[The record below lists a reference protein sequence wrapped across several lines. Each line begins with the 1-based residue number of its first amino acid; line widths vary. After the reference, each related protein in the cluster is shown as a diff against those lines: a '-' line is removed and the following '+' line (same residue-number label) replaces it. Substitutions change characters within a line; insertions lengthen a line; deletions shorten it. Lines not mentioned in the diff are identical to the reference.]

1 MCHEKQSNVFL
12 SARTRASLA
21 SSQLVARTSVASVS
35 RRVRERSAEPVSRAR
50 ARAARGS
57 GVSSGVGATMTDREI
72 AEGLFAADAERS
84 DGGVLGTAARSTS
97 RGDDDAF
104 VGPTGSSKGDAR
116 SVHIAGMDDDTE
128 TFSVRKFLAFLGPG
142 FLMCIGYVDP
152 GNFESDLQAGVQY
165 GYSLLWVLLWA
176 TIAGL
181 FVQAMCVRLALA
193 TGWHLARVMRD
204 EYPPRVRN
212 ALWVATELAIV
223 ASDIPE
229 VIGTALALKLIFGLP
244 TAWGVGVTSLSTLL
258 FLGLQS
264 FGVRKLEA
272 FIGALVGVMSI
283 CFVAQMSLLGGG
295 GDGGEVV
302 AGIVAPVIRDPN
314 ALFIAISLLGAV
326 VMPHNLFLHSAL
338 VLSRT
343 FALGERAL
351 RSAYKYNVAECALAL
366 LVTLVIN
373 FAVVIV
379 AARSIR
385 DADFHDPT
393 GERRQ
398 GIIDRPLQNAPEML
412 KDVLGVAAKGMFAA
426 ALLASGQSSTITG
439 TYAGQF
445 VMEGFLELRIDP
457 VLRAFLTR
465 SAAIVPS
472 LLVILIAGD
481 EYAEFLIVVSSVI
494 LFVQLPYALIPLVK
508 FCGDPGIVGPLALD
522 LKTARATRVLCFAVV
537 LANVVLLVQMIHESR
552 AVNGTAGG
560 VFVGFLVAF
569 AAVAYVGSIA
579 WLAARPVSQNLATR
593 VERRMRGE
601 RGERLAGADD
611 GRIDDGGIGGEARG
625 DDARGDDARG
635 DREMRGVASPFRV
648 DTPPLSPGAGRSRV

>member
-1 MCHEKQSNVFL
+1 MRAM
-12 SARTRASLA
+12 SAPDL
-21 SSQLVARTSVASVS
+21 
-35 RRVRERSAEPVSRAR
+35 
-50 ARAARGS
+50 
-57 GVSSGVGATMTDREI
+57 EI
-72 AEGLFAADAERS
+72 ADELFAVGAERS
-84 DGGVLGTAARSTS
+84 DGIVDTTGCGKA
-97 RGDDDAF
+97 RGDGNDPPSGSNVD
-104 VGPTGSSKGDAR
+104 PTSNGDQR
-116 SVHIAGMDDDTE
+116 SVHIHGMDDGDD
-128 TFSVRKFLAFLGPG
+128 TFSIRKFLAFLGPG

-152 GNFESDLQAGVQY
+152 GNFESDLQAGVLY

-176 TIAGL
+176 TLAGL

-204 EYPPRVRN
+204 EYPPNVRY
-212 ALWVATELAIV
+212 ALWIATELAIV

-283 CFVAQMSLLGGG
+283 CFLAQMSLLGGG
-295 GDGGEVV
+295 DGGDVLV
-302 AGIVAPVIRDPN
+302 GIIAPVIPDPN

-343 FALGERAL
+343 FTLGEKAL
-351 RSAYKYNVAECALAL
+351 KSAYKYNVYECALAL
-366 LVTLVIN
+366 LVTLIIN

-385 DADFHDPT
+385 DASFDDPT

-398 GIIDRPLQNAPEML
+398 DIIDRPLQNAPEML

-445 VMEGFLELRIDP
+445 VMEGFLELRINP

-472 LLVILIAGD
+472 LLVIIIAGD
-481 EYAEFLIVVSSVI
+481 EYAEFLIIISSVI

-508 FCGDPGIVGPLALD
+508 LCGDSCIVGAFVLD
-522 LKTARATRVLCFAVV
+522 DMTKTVMRILCGVV
-537 LANVVLLVQMIHESR
+537 VFANVILLIQMIHESG
-552 AVNGTAGG
+552 AVNGTVGG
-560 VFVGFLVAF
+560 VFLGLFVTLVAIL
-569 AAVAYVGSIA
+569 YVGSIV
-579 WLAARPVSQNLATR
+579 WLAMRPVSQNLVKR
-593 VERRMRGE
+593 VERR
-601 RGERLAGADD
+601 L
-611 GRIDDGGIGGEARG
+611 RG
-625 DDARGDDARG
+625 DGNNDDDDEEENV
-635 DREMRGVASPFRV
+635 DRELSDSAGEEMRGVVDSEGQFRV
-648 DTPPLSPGAGRSRV
+648 PTPPSPLRPGGAGGRV

>member
-1 MCHEKQSNVFL
+1 MDSE
-12 SARTRASLA
+12 
-21 SSQLVARTSVASVS
+21 VA
-35 RRVRERSAEPVSRAR
+35 
-50 ARAARGS
+50 
-57 GVSSGVGATMTDREI
+57 D
-72 AEGLFAADAERS
+72 GLFAADAERS
-84 DGGVLGTAARSTS
+84 DGGVLGADARSKT
-97 RGDDDAF
+97 RGDDDS
-104 VGPTGSSKGDAR
+104 VSNTTGSAKDDVR
-116 SVHIAGMDDDTE
+116 SVHIAGMNDDNE
-128 TFSVRKFLAFLGPG
+128 TFSVRKFLAFVGPG
-142 FLMCIGYVDP
+142 FLMCISYVDP

-165 GYSLLWVLLWA
+165 GYSLLWVVLWA

-181 FVQAMCVRLALA
+181 FMQVLCVRLALA

-204 EYPPRVRN
+204 EYPPRVRY
-212 ALWVATELAIV
+212 ALWVATELAII

-244 TAWGVGVTSLSTLL
+244 TVWGVAVTSLSTLL

-283 CFVAQMSLLGGG
+283 CFVAQMSQLSG

-302 AGIVAPVIRDPN
+302 VGIIAPIVKDTN

-343 FALGERAL
+343 FSFGERAL
-351 RSAYKYNVAECALAL
+351 KSAYKYNVAESALAL
-366 LVTLVIN
+366 LVTLIIN
-373 FAVVIV
+373 FSVVIV

-398 GIIDRPLQNAPEML
+398 SIIDRPLQNAPEML

-481 EYAEFLIVVSSVI
+481 EYAESLIVISSVI
-494 LFVQLPYALIPLVK
+494 LFVQLPYAIIPLVK
-508 FCGDPGIVGPLALD
+508 FCSDRAIVGPLVLDRKTTHVVRALC
-522 LKTARATRVLCFAVV
+522 AVVV
-537 LANVVLLVQMIHESR
+537 LANVILLIQMLNESR
-552 AVNGTAGG
+552 AVNATTGG
-560 VFVGFLVAF
+560 ALLGIFFAFLAL
-569 AAVAYVGSIA
+569 AYIGSIV

-593 VERRMRGE
+593 VERRMRGDCRE
-601 RGERLAGADD
+601 GLAGVDDEDD
-611 GRIDDGGIGGEARG
+611 GEPDEEGLGGGCSRGGRG
-625 DDARGDDARG
+625 DDDAAPGDQ
-635 DREMRGVASPFRV
+635 EMRGVAPAFRV
-648 DTPPLSPGAGRSRV
+648 ETPPLSPHASRSQI

>member
-1 MCHEKQSNVFL
+1 ME
-12 SARTRASLA
+12 
-21 SSQLVARTSVASVS
+21 
-35 RRVRERSAEPVSRAR
+35 
-50 ARAARGS
+50 
-57 GVSSGVGATMTDREI
+57 
-72 AEGLFAADAERS
+72 
-84 DGGVLGTAARSTS
+84 
-97 RGDDDAF
+97 
-104 VGPTGSSKGDAR
+104 
-116 SVHIAGMDDDTE
+116 DDTE

-152 GNFESDLQAGVQY
+152 GNFESDLQAGVVY

-176 TIAGL
+176 TLAGL

-204 EYPPRVRN
+204 EYPPRVRY

-295 GDGGEVV
+295 DGGEVMV
-302 AGIVAPVIRDPN
+302 GIVTPVIKDPN

-343 FALGERAL
+343 FSLGERAL
-351 RSAYKYNVAECALAL
+351 KSAYKYNVAECGLAL
-366 LVTLVIN
+366 LVTLIIN

-398 GIIDRPLQNAPEML
+398 DIIDRPLQNAPEML

-445 VMEGFLELRIDP
+445 VMEGFLELRINP

-508 FCGDPGIVGPLALD
+508 FCSDPAIVGPLALD
-522 LKTARATRVLCFAVV
+522 ARTRRVMRALCALVV
-537 LANVVLLVQMIHESR
+537 LANVILLIQMLHESR
-552 AVNGTAGG
+552 AVNATAGG
-560 VFVGFLVAF
+560 VFLGFFVRFWPSRTWGASR
-569 AAVAYVGSIA
+569 GSPRGPCRRTSRRA
-579 WLAARPVSQNLATR
+579 SRGACAARRTGSAWTTRTTREETRWGPAAEQKGAAAAKTTTLAKCAASRRFEWTR
-593 VERRMRGE
+593 RRFPR
-601 RGERLAGADD
+601 
-611 GRIDDGGIGGEARG
+611 AR
-625 DDARGDDARG
+625 ARAESSGNPETARATTNG
-635 DREMRGVASPFRV
+635 NR
-648 DTPPLSPGAGRSRV
+648 DTT

>member
-1 MCHEKQSNVFL
+1 
-12 SARTRASLA
+12 
-21 SSQLVARTSVASVS
+21 
-35 RRVRERSAEPVSRAR
+35 
-50 ARAARGS
+50 
-57 GVSSGVGATMTDREI
+57 
-72 AEGLFAADAERS
+72 
-84 DGGVLGTAARSTS
+84 
-97 RGDDDAF
+97 
-104 VGPTGSSKGDAR
+104 
-116 SVHIAGMDDDTE
+116 
-128 TFSVRKFLAFLGPG
+128 
-142 FLMCIGYVDP
+142 
-152 GNFESDLQAGVQY
+152 
-165 GYSLLWVLLWA
+165 
-176 TIAGL
+176 
-181 FVQAMCVRLALA
+181 MCVRLALA

-204 EYPPRVRN
+204 EYPPRVRY

-272 FIGALVGVMSI
+272 FIGALVGVMSV
-283 CFVAQMSLLGGG
+283 CFVAQMSLLGG

-351 RSAYKYNVAECALAL
+351 RSAYKYNVAECASAL

-508 FCGDPGIVGPLALD
+508 FCGDPGIAGPLALD
-522 LKTARATRVLCFAVV
+522 LKTARATRVLCVVVV
-537 LANVVLLVQMIHESR
+537 LANSILLVQMIHESR

-601 RGERLAGADD
+601 RAERLSGADD
-611 GRIDDGGIGGEARG
+611 GGIDDGGIGGEARG
-625 DDARGDDARG
+625 DDARGD
-635 DREMRGVASPFRV
+635 REMRGVASAFRV
-648 DTPPLSPGAGRSRV
+648 DTPPLPPGDGGSRV

>member
-1 MCHEKQSNVFL
+1 M
-12 SARTRASLA
+12 
-21 SSQLVARTSVASVS
+21 
-35 RRVRERSAEPVSRAR
+35 
-50 ARAARGS
+50 
-57 GVSSGVGATMTDREI
+57 GVGATMADRDI
-72 AEGLFAADAERS
+72 ADGLFAADAERS
-84 DGGVLGTAARSTS
+84 DGGVLGTAARTKS
-97 RGDDDAF
+97 RGDDDDAS
-104 VGPTGSSKGDAR
+104 GTGGSSKDDAR
-116 SVHIAGMDDDTE
+116 SVHIAGMEDDTE

-152 GNFESDLQAGVQY
+152 GNFESDLQAGVLY

-176 TIAGL
+176 TLAGL

-204 EYPPRVRN
+204 EYPPRVRY

-295 GDGGEVV
+295 DGGEVMV
-302 AGIVAPVIRDPN
+302 GIVAPVIKDPN

-343 FALGERAL
+343 FSLGERAL
-351 RSAYKYNVAECALAL
+351 KSAYKYNVAECGLAL
-366 LVTLVIN
+366 LVTLIIN

-445 VMEGFLELRIDP
+445 VMEGFLELRINP

-508 FCGDPGIVGPLALD
+508 FCGDPAIVGSMALD
-522 LKTARATRVLCFAVV
+522 SKTRRVMRLLCALVV
-537 LANVVLLVQMIHESR
+537 LANVILLIQMLHESR
-552 AVNGTAGG
+552 LVNATAGG
-560 VFVGFLVAF
+560 VFLGFFVTFLAI
-569 AAVAYVGSIA
+569 AYVGSIA

-601 RGERLAGADD
+601 THGTRLDETDD
-611 GRIDDGGIGGEARG
+611 EGRDEVGFGGG
-625 DDARGDDARG
+625 DDEV
-635 DREMRGVASPFRV
+635 REMRGVASFRV
-648 DTPPLSPGAGRSRV
+648 DTPPLPPGAGASRV